1 MVYLDPLSKY
11 TGGLRIIPSTHRRH
25 GSDLLAALRRGDQG
39 QDFRPSEMRAS
50 ETGSVALETEPGDV
64 LVFTERL
71 TRGWLGS
78 GASRHQICANFVANP
93 KTERHPAQIKQFY
106 ATITWAVRP
115 IPKAAGTGSARSCKS
130 HQVGIRGA
138 QFLTYTPPSVRQRMG
153 YSEYAR
159 HQATAPTATRHE
171 PDTI

>member
-25 GSDLLAALRRGDQG
+25 GSDLLAALRRGTQG
-39 QDFRPSEMRAS
+39 QDFRPSEMRAG
-50 ETGSVALETEPGDV
+50 ETGSVALETGQGDV

-78 GASRHQICANFVANP
+78 DASRHQISANFVANP

-106 ATITWAVRP
+106 TTITWAVRAT
-115 IPKAAGTGSARSCKS
+115 PKAAGTGSARSCKS
-130 HQVGIRGA
+130 PRVGIRGA
-138 QFLTYTPPSVRQRMG
+138 QSLTCTLPHPVSDREWG
-153 YSEYAR
+153 YS
-159 HQATAPTATRHE
+159 
-171 PDTI
+171 DTLGIKRPPQP